1 VKGPLKQNAKYWI
14 DRMERILTQ
23 NEKNALEYEQDLKT
37 TYQKAL
43 QSMQTELEAFYQRY
57 AKQNRITYTEARQ
70 RLSNSELKTFLQ
82 RQRTYLAEVEKF
94 GNNKEYAAYL
104 RQLSG
109 RAYVTKLEEIQANL
123 RYHIETLNVKYE
135 AGLGNLLKTCY
146 EDSFYKTLFDV
157 QKNAGF
163 GVSFTAPGSA
173 QLDAAVREKWNGNNY
188 SERIWANKDR
198 LVATLNQLIPQEFV
212 RGRSNQ
218 EIARDV
224 AERMNVSY
232 SNAIRLVRTEVNYIS
247 NKGTIKAYNESEV
260 VLEFEYV
267 ATLDNR
273 TSDICIDMDGKVFPL
288 AQAQTGV
295 NVPPLHPH
303 CRSTTVPHFAEDDL
317 SEPADRVARDKDGK
331 TYLVGEDVTFKQWTD
346 KYASAAYAKKA
357 A

>member
-1 VKGPLKQNAKYWI
+1 MKQNAKYWI

-57 AKQNRITYTEARQ
+57 AKKSRITYTEARQ

-135 AGLGNLLKTCY
+135 AGLGDLLKVCY

-157 QKNAGF
+157 QKNVGF

-188 SERIWANKDR
+188 SGRIWANKDR

-224 AERMNVSY
+224 ADRMNVSY
-232 SNAIRLVRTEVNYIS
+232 SNAVRLVRTEVNYIS
-247 NKGTIKAYNESEV
+247 NKGTIKAYNESQV
-260 VLEFEYV
+260 VPEFEYV

>member
-1 VKGPLKQNAKYWI
+1 MKHDTKYWI
-14 DRMERILTQ
+14 DRMERILTG
-23 NEKNALEYEQDLKT
+23 NEKNALEFEQDLKT
-37 TYQKAL
+37 AYQKTL
-43 QSMQTELEAFYQRY
+43 QAMQTELEAFYQRY
-57 AKQNRITYTEARQ
+57 AKKNRITYTEARQ
-70 RLSNSELKTFLQ
+70 RLNNKELKTFLE
-82 RQRTYLAEVEKF
+82 RQRTYLAEVQKL
-94 GNNKEYAAYL
+94 GVNKQYEAYL

-123 RYHIETLNVKYE
+123 RYHIETLNVQYE
-135 AGLGNLLKTCY
+135 AGLGNLLKECY

-157 QKNAGF
+157 QKNVGF
-163 GVSFTAPGSA
+163 GVDFTAPGSA
-173 QLDAAVREKWNGNNY
+173 QLDAAVREKWNGDNY
-188 SERIWANKDR
+188 SGRIWANKDR

-212 RGRSNQ
+212 RGRSSQ

-232 SNAIRLVRTEVNYIS
+232 SNAVRLVRTEVNYIS
-247 NKGTIKAYNESEV
+247 NKGTIKAYKDSAV
-260 VLEFEYV
+260 VPEFEYV

-288 AQAQTGV
+288 AQAATGI

-303 CRSTTVPHFAEDDL
+303 CRSTTIPHFAEDDL
-317 SEPADRVARDKDGK
+317 LEPADRVARDKDGK

-346 KYASAAYAKKA
+346 KYASAAYAKRA

>member
-1 VKGPLKQNAKYWI
+1 
-14 DRMERILTQ
+14 MERILVQ

-37 TYQKAL
+37 AYQKTL
-43 QSMQTELEAFYQRY
+43 QAMQTELEAFYQKY
-57 AKQNRITYTEARQ
+57 AKKNRITYTEARQ
-70 RLSNSELKTFLQ
+70 RLSNKELKTFLQ
-82 RQRTYLAEVEKF
+82 RQSAYLAEVERL
-94 GNNKEYAAYL
+94 GNNKQYEAYL

-123 RYHIETLNVKYE
+123 RYHIETLNVNYE
-135 AGLGNLLKTCY
+135 AGLGNLLKGCY

-173 QLDAAVREKWNGNNY
+173 QLDAAVREKWNGDNY
-188 SERIWANKDR
+188 SGRIWANKDR

-232 SNAIRLVRTEVNYIS
+232 SNAVRLIRTEVNYIS
-247 NKGTIKAYNESEV
+247 NKGTIKAYKDSSV
-260 VLEFEYV
+260 VEEFEYV

-288 AQAQTGV
+288 AQAATGI

-303 CRSTTVPHFAEDDL
+303 CRSTTIPHFAEDDL

-346 KYASAAYAKKA
+346 KYASAAYAKRA